1 MLRSLDDDETY
12 DYIYV
17 DGLNLCFRNYH
28 GMSSLEY
35 RGYKTGML
43 YGVCRFFTT
52 ARSEN
57 RKAKIV
63 FLWEGRNSWRKDKYP
78 FYKAKR
84 DARNKGKTYDSEFVE
99 SLEYIQQE
107 VLPVMGVEQHSCETY
122 EADDLASFYVH
133 CHQTDYPERRY
144 KILLVSTDQD
154 WYSMSADNVNIL
166 YRKGVKNKAAI
177 EKELGFSADKL
188 ILFKALKG
196 DSSDEVGGIPNFRV
210 ATAIRLANECGSFDE
225 FADKLDEWGDTKWA
239 EKVRA
244 NNDILVRNTE
254 LILPRYPLSHDPLD
268 IINIVA
274 SVYDKEQL
282 IEVLKARGMI
292 ETVNILRQW

>member
-1 MLRSLDDDETY
+1 MMRSLDDDETY

-28 GMSSLEY
+28 GMSNLEY

-43 YGVCRFFTT
+43 YGICRFFTT
-52 ARSEN
+52 IRSEN
-57 RKAKIV
+57 RKANII
-63 FLWEGRNSWRKDKYP
+63 FLWEGRNSWRKAKYP

-84 DARNKGKTYDSEFVE
+84 DARGKGKTYDSEFIE

-122 EADDLASFYVH
+122 EADDIASFYVY
-133 CHQTDYPERRY
+133 CHQTNYLKCIKYRM
-144 KILLVSTDQD
+144 LLVSTDQD
-154 WYSMSADNVNIL
+154 WYSMSADNVDIL
-166 YRKGVKNKAAI
+166 YRKGIKNKAAI

-196 DSSDEVGGIPNFRV
+196 DPSDEVGGIPNFRTV
-210 ATAIRLANECGSFDE
+210 TAVRLANECDTFYE

-244 NNDILVRNTE
+244 NSHILVRNTE
-254 LILPRYPLSHDPLD
+254 LISPKYPLPLD
-268 IINIVA
+268 VINVVE
-274 SVYDKEQL
+274 SVYDKERL
-282 IEVLKARGMI
+282 IEALKPRGMN
-292 ETVNILRQW
+292 ETVNILRRW